1 LNSITEA
8 ISSPAREFPVWVASL
23 LLVVTGII
31 AGCDQNEPIVPY
43 DVPTKVPAALLAERD
58 RMLAAIV
65 PKDNQAWFFKV
76 TGPESEVESLASD
89 FRRFVEKIEFQA
101 GEPLLDSLPDGWRRG
116 GEKPMRFAT
125 LDVDLANKQLNI
137 SVSKLGLQEDWDEQI
152 KMNVNRWRGQLG
164 LPASEE
170 KWAAAGPLD
179 VGMAES
185 PSVWVDLLAPA
196 TAADKAGPSMMAD
209 PPFGG
214 AATGTPL
221 VQGSVETPTSDP
233 TPSGAA
239 SGDADVAA
247 DPRLKYDL
255 PEGWRAG
262 RMTSMRMAAFRVGP
276 EDLEAEFT
284 VIPAGGDLRGN
295 VARWLGQVREGE
307 VPAEVVDQ
315 ALTDA
320 QKIDVD
326 GRSAQRF
333 LLSGDDASSGTIIDA
348 TIVPLE
354 DGFSLF
360 MKMTGPAETVS
371 QQSDNIA
378 TFLES
383 LELNL

>member
-1 LNSITEA
+1 MNFITEA

-31 AGCDQNEPIVPY
+31 PGCDQTEPIVPY

-170 KWAAAGPLD
+170 KWAAADPLD
-179 VGMAES
+179 VETAES
-185 PSVWVDLLAPA
+185 PSVWVDLLTPV
-196 TAADKAGPSMMAD
+196 TTEEKAGSPVMAE
-209 PPFGG
+209 PPF
-214 AATGTPL
+214 
-221 VQGSVETPTSDP
+221 V
-233 TPSGAA
+233 GAA
-239 SGDADVAA
+239 SGTPPVQGNVEIPTRDSSPSSGASGDSNVAA
-247 DPRLKYDL
+247 DSRLKYDL

-262 RMTSMRMAAFRVGP
+262 RMTSMRMAAFSVGP
-276 EDLEAEFT
+276 EDLEAELT
-284 VIPAGGDLRGN
+284 VISAGGDLRGN
-295 VARWLGQVREGE
+295 VARWLGQVREGG

-333 LLSGDDASSGTIIDA
+333 ILSGDDASSGTIIDA

-360 MKMTGPAETVS
+360 IKMTGPAETVS

-383 LELNL
+383 LEFNL

>member
-1 LNSITEA
+1 
-8 ISSPAREFPVWVASL
+8 
-23 LLVVTGII
+23 
-31 AGCDQNEPIVPY
+31 
-43 DVPTKVPAALLAERD
+43 
-58 RMLAAIV
+58 MLAAIV

-89 FRRFVEKIEFQA
+89 FRRFVEEIEFQA

-164 LPASEE
+164 LPASED

-179 VGMAES
+179 VGTAES

-196 TAADKAGPSMMAD
+196 TAEDKAGPVMMAD

-214 AATGTPL
+214 ASTGTPP
-221 VQGSVETPTSDP
+221 VQGSVEAPASDP
-233 TPSGAA
+233 TPGGAA
-239 SGDADVAA
+239 PGDSDVAA
-247 DPRLKYDL
+247 DSRLKYDL

-262 RMTSMRMAAFRVGP
+262 RMTSMRMAAFSVGP
-276 EDLEAEFT
+276 EDLEAELT

-333 LLSGDDASSGTIIDA
+333 LLSGDDPSSGTIIDA

-360 MKMTGPAETVS
+360 IKMTGPAETVS